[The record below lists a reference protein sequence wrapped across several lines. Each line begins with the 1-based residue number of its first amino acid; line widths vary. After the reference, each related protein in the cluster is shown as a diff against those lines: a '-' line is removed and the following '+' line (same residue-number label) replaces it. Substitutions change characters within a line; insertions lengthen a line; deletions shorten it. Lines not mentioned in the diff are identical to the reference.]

1 MSEEAGAPASA
12 TRADHVQWLRA
23 ERAAFEQHEAR
34 VGKAP
39 GPVDFAV
46 GSEGFVNMDD
56 EEPVYRSISL
66 MAPTE
71 DDDLVYDD
79 EPVYRSLDLGQLPII
94 DPKAKSYGGD
104 AHASWAKQQRP
115 PLLRRQNAFAFD
127 DSDPEWLGILDAT
140 TRESNR

>member
-1 MSEEAGAPASA
+1 MSEEVGAPASA
-12 TRADHVQWLRA
+12 SREDHIQWLRA

-39 GPVDFAV
+39 CSVDFAV

-66 MAPTE
+66 VAPTE
-71 DDDLVYDD
+71 DDNLVYDD
-79 EPVYRSLDLGQLPII
+79 EPVYRSLDLGQVPIME
-94 DPKAKSYGGD
+94 PKATSHGGD

-127 DSDPEWLGILDAT
+127 DNDPEWLGILDAT
-140 TRESNR
+140 KRELNR